1 MQAQIDIPGTG
12 PNTSGISTDPL
23 AGQAL
28 VVVRD
33 LEKSY
38 GSVHAVRGV
47 SFEVK
52 RGEVFGLLGPNGAGK
67 TTILEM
73 IEGML
78 SIDAGTV
85 TVDGIDV
92 ARHPDRVRASLGI
105 ALQKT
110 AFFERLT
117 LAELLT
123 LFADLY
129 DKERRADK
137 LLDRVGLRDLAKR
150 QVKTLS
156 GGQQQRFAVAV
167 ALVNNPA
174 LLFLD
179 EPTTGLDP
187 QARRNLW
194 DLVSLLRREGRSVVL
209 TTHYMEEA
217 QQLCD
222 RVAILDS
229 GKIVALD
236 TPMALVQELLKTGF
250 HKDVVVWPADLED
263 VYLHITGKQL
273 RES

>member
-1 MQAQIDIPGTG
+1 MSAQVDAYVET
-12 PNTSGISTDPL
+12 TADLATD
-23 AGQAL
+23 QAL
-28 VVVRD
+28 VIVRD

-73 IEGML
+73 VEGML
-78 SIDAGTV
+78 PIDRGTV
-85 TVDGIDV
+85 TVDGVDV
-92 ARHPDRVRASLGI
+92 ARYPERVRGSIGI
-105 ALQKT
+105 ALQKS

-117 LAELLT
+117 LIELLG

-129 DKERRADK
+129 GRERQAEQ
-137 LLDRVGLRDLAKR
+137 LLDRVGLKDLARR

-167 ALVNNPA
+167 ALVNDPP

-187 QARRNLW
+187 QARRSLW
-194 DLVSLLRREGRSVVL
+194 DLIDRLRREGRSIVL

-229 GKIVALD
+229 GTILALD
-236 TPMALVQELLKTGF
+236 APLALVQELLKTGF

-273 RES
+273 REG

>member
-1 MQAQIDIPGTG
+1 MVAARVAMVARPTESLADRE
-12 PNTSGISTDPL
+12 PL
-23 AGQAL
+23 VA
-28 VVVRD
+28 VRQ

-47 SFEVK
+47 TFDVR

-73 IEGML
+73 MEGML
-78 SIDAGTV
+78 AIDRGTV
-85 TVDGIDV
+85 TVDGVDV
-92 ARHPDRVRASLGI
+92 SRYPERVRGSIGI
-105 ALQKT
+105 ALQKS

-117 LAELLT
+117 LRELLG

-129 DKERRADK
+129 GKERKVDQ
-137 LLDRVGLRDLAKR
+137 LLARVGLHELGGR

-167 ALVNNPA
+167 ALVNDPP
-174 LLFLD
+174 LMFLD

-194 DLVSLLRREGRSVVL
+194 ELIDQLRREGRSIVL

-217 QQLCD
+217 QELCD
-222 RVAILDS
+222 RVAILDA
-229 GKIVALD
+229 GRILALD
-236 TPMALVQELLKTGF
+236 TPLALVQALLKTGF

-263 VYLHITGKQL
+263 VFLHITGKQL
-273 RES
+273 REG

>member
-1 MQAQIDIPGTG
+1 MDDA
-12 PNTSGISTDPL
+12 PL
-23 AGQAL
+23 
-28 VVVRD
+28 VIVRD

-38 GSVHAVRGV
+38 GSIHAVRGV

-67 TTILEM
+67 TSILEM

-78 SIDAGTV
+78 RIDRGSV
-85 TVDGIDV
+85 TIDGIDV
-92 ARHPDRVRASLGI
+92 AREPERARASIGI
-105 ALQKT
+105 TLQKS
-110 AFFERLT
+110 AFLERLS
-117 LAELLT
+117 LSELLA
-123 LFADLY
+123 LFGDLY
-129 DKERRADK
+129 GKKPKVDE
-137 LLDRVGLRDLAKR
+137 LLARVGLEGMAKR
-150 QVKTLS
+150 HAKTLS

-167 ALVNNPA
+167 ALVNDPP

-187 QARRNLW
+187 QARRSLW
-194 DLVSLLRREGRSVVL
+194 DLIRELRSAGRSIVL

-229 GKIVALD
+229 GRILALD
-236 TPMALVQELLKTGF
+236 TPFALVQQLIDSGF
-250 HKDVVVWPADLED
+250 HKEVIVWPADLED

-273 RES
+273 REG